1 MMKVKPVT
9 ISNILYTTDL
19 SDTSLHAFS
28 YAASLANLYNA
39 SLTVLHVMGEFEYDQ
54 VKHELEGLI
63 GADQWRELKQTHANE
78 ALESM
83 AGKRRDNV
91 LIQETLARFT
101 ENAKAS
107 GGSDRS
113 ATDEVLVLF
122 GHPVDKII
130 LETAKNR
137 SANLIVMGIHGHSRL
152 KQLVGSTA
160 NKVLQ
165 KADIPVLTVR
175 LEKK

>member
-9 ISNILYTTDL
+9 INNILYTTDL

-39 SLTVLHVMGEFEYDQ
+39 SLTVLHVMGEFEYEQ

-78 ALESM
+78 ALETMS
-83 AGKRRDNV
+83 GKRRDNV
-91 LIQETLARFT
+91 LVHETLTRFT
-101 ENAKAS
+101 ESAKAT
-107 GGSDRS
+107 GNRNGTT
-113 ATDEVLVLF
+113 TDEVLVLF
-122 GHPVDKII
+122 GHPADKVI

-137 SANLIVMGIHGHSRL
+137 NADLIVMGIHGHSRL